1 MIRLPI
7 DDRIG
12 EIVAAVRKRN
22 LVLVAEPGAGKTT
35 RVPRALL
42 DAGMLS
48 DSRCVVLEPRRLAA
62 RMAAKRVAEELSD
75 ARDKRVGWQ
84 VRFED
89 TTTAATR
96 IAFVTEGILTR
107 RFVSDPEL
115 RGTSVVILDEFHER
129 HLHADVALALLRR
142 LQKSTR
148 PDLRIVVM
156 SATLDAEN
164 VAAFLDAEVM
174 HVSGRRFDVAFEY
187 LDKVE
192 DKHLDAQVASALRSV
207 LARDAKGDVL
217 VFLPGAGEIR
227 RAAEACADIAARAS
241 IDVALLHGDMP
252 AEEQDKAV
260 RPGPRRKV
268 ILSTNVAESSVTI
281 EGVGVVIDSGQARVA
296 SHSAWTGMPKL
307 VTSKISQASAT
318 QRAGRAGRLRE
329 GLCLRLYTKYDF
341 ETRPKHDVPEIKR
354 ADLAETA
361 LHLHALGETDLVTF
375 PWFEAPI
382 PAALEAASRLLRDL
396 GAVEAGTLTAVGKR
410 MQHMPVHPRAARM
423 LVEAKDR
430 NVGARGAMLAAL
442 LGERET
448 RARARTQWQG
458 GRGSRDASVAESGD
472 SDLIAR
478 LMEIESVEALG
489 ATPSR
494 LRQHELDPGAA
505 QAVLRSRDQLARV
518 LGSSSS
524 PSRALDDEEDALLH
538 ATLAAFPD
546 RVGRRA
552 RALGSEIAF
561 SRGGGATLGEDTVVR
576 EAQFLVAVDVEE
588 RRGTNVVRLA
598 SKIDVE
604 WLLEMFP
611 NDVTDGGSVRF
622 DPKTERVETV
632 SALMYGALSLDETRR
647 SDVRSPAVGACLAK
661 EALARGPASFCDADE
676 LLMLQRRAAFV
687 AQHRE
692 GFPALDDAAVAGVV
706 NELCADLVAMSE
718 LRDANVIA
726 NLLATLSP
734 AQRATLDRDAPS
746 HVTLPGGRRTPI
758 QYEPGK
764 PPFIESRLQDFFGM
778 KAGPALVDGRVPLV
792 LHLLAPNLRAVQVT
806 TDLAGFWD
814 RHYATIKKELMRKYP
829 RHFWPDD
836 PRTAQPPPPKPP
848 RSRR

>member
-7 DDRIG
+7 DERVG
-12 EIVAAVRKRN
+12 EIVAAVRARN

-42 DAGMLS
+42 DAGLLETG
-48 DSRCVVLEPRRLAA
+48 RCVVLEPRRLAA
-62 RMAAKRVAEELSD
+62 RMAARRVAEELSD

-107 RFVSDPEL
+107 RFVSDPTL

-142 LQKSTR
+142 LQTTSR

-156 SATLDAEN
+156 SATLEAQS

-174 HVSGRRFDVAFEY
+174 HVAGRRFDVTFEY
-187 LDKVE
+187 LEKAE
-192 DKHLDAQVASALRSV
+192 DKHLDAQVASALRNV
-207 LARDAKGDVL
+207 LARESVKGDVL

-227 RAAEACADIAARAS
+227 RAKDACTDIAARAN
-241 IDVALLHGDMP
+241 IELAVLHGDLP
-252 AEEQDKAV
+252 AEEQDRAV
-260 RPGPRRKV
+260 RPGSRRKV

-307 VTSKISQASAT
+307 VTTKISQASAV

-329 GLCLRLYTKYDF
+329 GFCFRLYTKYDF
-341 ETRPKHDVPEIKR
+341 ETRSKHDVPEIKR

-361 LHLHALGETDLVTF
+361 LHLHALGENDLAAF

-382 PAALEAASRLLRDL
+382 PAALEAASRLLLDL
-396 GAVEAGTLTAVGKR
+396 GAVKEGSLTEIGKR
-410 MQHMPVHPRAARM
+410 MQSLPSHPRGAR
-423 LVEAKDR
+423 LLIEAKDR
-430 NVGARGAMLAAL
+430 GVGARGAMLAAL
-442 LGERET
+442 LGEREI
-448 RARARTQWQG
+448 RARSRTQLHAP
-458 GRGSRDASVAESGD
+458 RGAKDTSNVESGD

-478 LMEIESVEALG
+478 LLELEAVEALG
-489 ATPSR
+489 MNASR
-494 LRQHELDPGAA
+494 LRQHELDGGAA
-505 QAVLRSRDQLARV
+505 QAVMRSRDQLARA
-518 LGSSSS
+518 LGCS
-524 PSRALDDEEDALLH
+524 PSPTASLDDEEGALLH

-546 RVGRRA
+546 RVARRA
-552 RALGSEIAF
+552 RALGSEVAF
-561 SRGGGATLGEDTVVR
+561 SRGGGATLAEDTVVR
-576 EAQFLVAVDVEE
+576 EAQFLVAVDAEE

-598 SKIDVE
+598 SAIEVE

-611 NDVTDGGSVRF
+611 NDVTDGSTVRF
-622 DPKTERVETV
+622 DAKTERVETV
-632 SALMYGALSLDETRR
+632 SALMYGALSLDESKR
-647 SDVRSPAVGACLAK
+647 SDVRSEAVGSCLANA
-661 EALARGPASFCDADE
+661 ALLKGPASFCDADA
-676 LLMLQRRAAFV
+676 LLKLQRRAAFV
-687 AQHRE
+687 AQHRD
-692 GFPALDDAAVAGVV
+692 GFPAFDDEMIARVV
-706 NELCADLVAMSE
+706 NEMCSELVALSE
-718 LRDANVIA
+718 LRDADVIS
-726 NLLATLSP
+726 NLMNSLTSQ
-734 AQRATLDRDAPS
+734 QRTTLDRDAPT
-746 HVTLPGGRRTPI
+746 HVTLPGGRRAEI

-792 LHLLAPNLRAVQVT
+792 LHLLAPNYRAVQVT

-814 RHYATIKKELMRKYP
+814 RHYATIKKELARKYP
-829 RHFWPDD
+829 RHSWPDD

-848 RSRR
+848 RR